1 MRLALRRGMAGASN
15 DERARRGG
23 RPRLPPIGLLPPELV
38 PMTAAQRE
46 IAIQT
51 LAVLLDSWLKGER
64 SVRTAGKLPVNRRSA
79 KSLSDGRLSSL
90 KSDA

>member
-1 MRLALRRGMAGASN
+1 M
-15 DERARRGG
+15 
-23 RPRLPPIGLLPPELV
+23 

-64 SVRTAGKLPVNRRSA
+64 TVQMGKLPDNRRSNPSA
-79 KSLSDGRLSSL
+79 FSDGEMESVEA
-90 KSDA
+90 DA